1 MEPILGEIRAFAG
14 NFAPYPNWLPCDGR
28 LMPVAQY
35 QALFS
40 IIGTAFGGDGR
51 TTFALPDL
59 RGRAPIGAGQ
69 GPGLT
74 NRVLGERAGT
84 ESVTLNAT
92 QIPAHIHPL
101 TGGTGTVTGS
111 RATSAVGGLTSPI
124 GNIAAAAQDGSGVD
138 ISGYAAPTAATG
150 VMGDGGT
157 VTLSGNT
164 AAAGGSQA
172 HPNMQPYTA
181 LYYIIA
187 VQGIYPSRG

>member
-40 IIGTAFGGDGR
+40 VIGTAFGGDGR

-59 RGRAPIGAGQ
+59 RGRVPVGAGQ

-74 NRVLGERAGT
+74 NRILGSMSGS
-84 ESVTLNAT
+84 ESVTLNIT
-92 QIPAHIHPL
+92 QIPAHNHPL

-111 RATSAVGGLTSPI
+111 KATSAVGGLTSPI
-124 GNIAAAAQDGSGVD
+124 GNISAAGQDPNGGDVTS
-138 ISGYAAPTAATG
+138 YAAPTAATG
-150 VMGDGGT
+150 NMGDGGT

-164 AAAGGSQA
+164 GITGSSQP
-172 HPNMQPYTA
+172 HSNIQPYTA

-187 VQGIYPSRG
+187 IQGIYPSRG